1 MINFR
6 FLVNTKNLKI
16 HARVQP
22 SLLFGVWINIVFNRG
37 QLLNGSVNRFAIQ
50 CQFLTVAN
58 SDTNGFR
65 NGFRSL
71 NRS

>member
-16 HARVQP
+16 HWGIQP
-22 SLLFGVWINIVFNRG
+22 SLFFEVWINIVFKDG

-58 SDTNGFR
+58 SDTNGAGSFCSQI
-65 NGFRSL
+65 SL
-71 NRS
+71 

>member
-6 FLVNTKNLKI
+6 FLVNTKYLKI
-16 HARVQP
+16 HKGISIMSWSVTC
-22 SLLFGVWINIVFNRG
+22 G

-58 SDTNGFR
+58 SDTNGAGSFCSQI
-65 NGFRSL
+65 SL
-71 NRS
+71 